1 LSAVIPTSL
10 TDSAASNLG
19 QSNDGWNSKSSKPQ
33 SDVNMNKK
41 ENQQNNTSLPND
53 PRKTDE
59 RKTSK
64 YTFQF
69 TSNTK
74 SMI

>member
-1 LSAVIPTSL
+1 LSAVIPTSS

-19 QSNDGWNSKSSKPQ
+19 QSNDGLNSKSSKPK
-33 SDVNMNKK
+33 SDANMNKK

-53 PRKTDE
+53 PRKP
-59 RKTSK
+59 SK

-69 TSNTK
+69 TSNTE

>member
-1 LSAVIPTSL
+1 
-10 TDSAASNLG
+10 
-19 QSNDGWNSKSSKPQ
+19 
-33 SDVNMNKK
+33 MNKK

-53 PRKTDE
+53 PRKP
-59 RKTSK
+59 SK

-69 TSNTK
+69 TSNTE